1 MNLNRFRKLT
11 DQFIDKIK
19 EVREDG
25 QKEYARDQDNVFA
38 NFERVAKD
46 LGIKR
51 EEVLLTYMLKHKDG
65 IVSWVRGHKS
75 QREDVRGR
83 IKDHIVY
90 LLLLWGMVEED
101 YRNELLHDKLE
112 YDYIQDVKAE
122 CQAQEEEEDDE
133 SYEIPKFEIKGFDSK
148 TGNSTNENV

>member
-75 QREDVRGR
+75 QREDVQGR

-122 CQAQEEEEDDE
+122 CQAQEEDEDDE
-133 SYEIPKFEIKGFDSK
+133 IYEIPKFEIKVFNSK

>member
-1 MNLNRFRKLT
+1 MNLDRFRRLSEK
-11 DQFIDKIK
+11 FIEDIK
-19 EVREDG
+19 VVREDG
-25 QKEYARDQDNVFA
+25 QKEYARNQDNVFA

-101 YRNELLHDKLE
+101 IRNELLHDKLE

-122 CQAQEEEEDDE
+122 CEAQEEEEDDE
-133 SYEIPKFEIKGFDSK
+133 EYEIPKFEIRGFDNK